1 MGEQDCNAPMGRPVV
16 IQPAGRK
23 NRTNFLGGCLCGCL
37 ISLLLP
43 VVLCFM
49 AVGSCALMSKD
60 SGAFAASK
68 NGVLDKKVIRPGS
81 GDRLIAVVP
90 IAGVIGHFNSNI
102 FAETRNGD
110 ADRILKELRQIAQAS
125 DVCAVILDV
134 NTPGGEVV
142 ASDEIRSALD
152 KLSIPVV
159 TCMRSMAA
167 SGGYYIASGSDWIV
181 ANPMT
186 LTGSIGVI
194 MNGFEYRG
202 LMDKLGVKPVVYKS
216 GAFKDILSGSREAT
230 EAENKYLNQ
239 MVQADFT
246 HFCQVV
252 SDGRKSWYPTADDVK
267 AAEFGDGRPLSG
279 EDALKSNLVDALG
292 DFEDAV
298 AKARELGNCPDA
310 PVVRL
315 GGNVRFAEF
324 FLDMCAPRQAPKV
337 QIDGLSSSQTLP
349 TGNRFYLMPEAM
361 H

>member
-1 MGEQDCNAPMGRPVV
+1 MDEQENNAPMGRPVI

-23 NRTNFLGGCLCGCL
+23 NHTGFLGGCLCGCL
-37 ISLLLP
+37 LSLLLP
-43 VVLCFM
+43 VMLCFM
-49 AVGSCALMSKD
+49 AVGSCSLLTKD
-60 SGAFAASK
+60 SASLMASRK
-68 NGVLDKKVIRPGS
+68 SSLDEKVLRPGT
-81 GDRLIAVVP
+81 GDRRIAVVP
-90 IAGVIGHFNSNI
+90 IAGIIGHFNSNI

-110 ADRILKELRQIAQAS
+110 ADRILKELRQIAETP

-142 ASDEIRSALD
+142 ASDEIRTALD
-152 KLSIPVV
+152 KLSVPVV
-159 TCMRSMAA
+159 TCMHSMAA

-194 MNGFEYRG
+194 MNGMECHG
-202 LMDKLGVKPVVYKS
+202 LLDKLGVKPVVYKS

-230 EAENKYLNQ
+230 EAESAYLNQ

-252 SDGRKSWYPTADDVK
+252 SEGRKAWYPTVDAVK

-279 EDALKSNLVDALG
+279 EDALKANLVDALG

-298 AKARELGNCPDA
+298 AKARELGDCPNA

-315 GGNVRFAEF
+315 GGNTRFAEF

-337 QIDGLSSSQTLP
+337 QIDGLSPSQVLP
-349 TGNRFYLMPEAM
+349 LGNRFYLMPEAL